1 MNMLTETALNKVP
14 FEIVEIQTIYLDNNS
29 ESHFRPVIDS
39 FQIYRILLGN
49 FFKYFLSSLLS
60 AALDLSVFGLADWLL
75 PKSSLHILGA
85 TVIARLVSSLFNY
98 WYNRKL
104 VFQDQG
110 NVKSSL
116 AKYYLLCIFVM
127 LCSGGMVTLLSFLPV
142 PNTIIKALVDTI
154 LYLFNYYIQRHFV
167 FSYQANIEG
176 L

>member
-1 MNMLTETALNKVP
+1 M
-14 FEIVEIQTIYLDNNS
+14 
-29 ESHFRPVIDS
+29 
-39 FQIYRILLGN
+39 
-49 FFKYFLSSLLS
+49 
-60 AALDLSVFGLADWLL
+60 
-75 PKSSLHILGA
+75 SLHILGA